1 MADTFEILDQFL
13 QKDNLKEIAINLMLN
28 IYGGSSTI
36 ETPGQLRLK
45 KFYTMTTKCNLRPLN
60 LPPTTGAAHSHTLR
74 AYLQFFIWRKLC
86 NLPTSDENPNSIIKE
101 MYGFKEMGR
110 EIVCY

>member
-1 MADTFEILDQFL
+1 MADTCEILDQFL
-13 QKDNLKEIAINLMLN
+13 QDDLKEIAINLMLN
-28 IYGGSSTI
+28 IYRGSSTT
-36 ETPGQLRLK
+36 ETLGQLRLK